1 MGALEILFIIIIID
15 SRLEHTN
22 SNHVSYCKN
31 SGSLASSGLHSFK
44 SGTGKGQAAK
54 LSPIQ
59 SRLLS
64 PIQSRLLSRIQLI
77 CLQSPCCQSTATEN
91 PELTAWND
99 GGGGG
104 VNQQEVMV
112 AAEADWQG
120 GVEQN

>member
-22 SNHVSYCKN
+22 SYHVSYCKN

-54 LSPIQ
+54 
-59 SRLLS
+59 LS